1 MCLLTKQIEWTKA
14 TRDVTCWK
22 ILYKMEILEEGKTI
36 YITPYAHMEVSSNV
50 LEGKEAFQPAYG
62 DEKSLENKIQATRD
76 FQKRRPD
83 LLLIVDEGVIHTYFE
98 DGNNLSMEH
107 FIDAIAC
114 EIRFKADLIGMKMSN
129 GDAPLILKSVSLWR
143 CVIPSGTEYLKGWTS
158 GEMSTLGAK
167 AIVFKE
173 KVAEMTEV
181 SIPAKTIVEKITPAI
196 TGKTE

>member
-22 ILYKMEILEEGKTI
+22 ILYEAEIPDEDGTT
-36 YITPYAHMEVSSNV
+36 YITPYAYMEVPSSV
-50 LEGKEAFQPAYG
+50 LEGKEAFRPADG
-62 DEKSLENKIQATRD
+62 DEESLENEIRATRD

-83 LLLIVDEGVIHTYFE
+83 LLLIVGEGVIHTYFE

-107 FIDAIAC
+107 FIEVLAC
-114 EIRFKADLIGMKMSN
+114 EIGLKTDFIGRKIAS
-129 GDAPLILKSVSLWR
+129 GGISLTLKSVSLWR
-143 CVIPSGTEYLKGWTS
+143 CVIPSGTEYLKGWTT

-167 AIVFKE
+167 ALVFKE
-173 KVAEMTEV
+173 KAAEMTEV
-181 SIPAKTIVEKITPAI
+181 STPAKTIVEKITPAI